1 MSPMYL
7 ALWIQVAN
15 GIYLYMELKSSLC
28 DHGIECLLVF
38 LIS

>member
-1 MSPMYL
+1 MSPMYS